1 MKKQTLKELQDQ
13 LYEVVCRYFGDN
25 KEVKEIISQIAEKKL
40 YLQKQKEKRM
50 SKNCNLEIL
59 DKNKKL
65 KISINSL
72 EICEK
77 LLRKEIISNEIMN
90 WEEKNEVLIDSHDEI
105 LDALIKE
112 QEERF
117 YGNEEKAR

>member
-1 MKKQTLKELQDQ
+1 MKKKTLKELQDQ

-90 WEEKNEVLIDSHDEI
+90 WEEK
-105 LDALIKE
+105 KRGTY
-112 QEERF
+112 RF
-117 YGNEEKAR
+117 SR